1 MQSFKFSKSDR
12 RVSNGEKPSFVHEQ
26 ERNRLKEVAARMLWN
41 LIEAYQKLDGIES
54 PNENI
59 VLLKQSLMGLIIETS
74 NRNSISKYPS
84 PFNLM

>member
-1 MQSFKFSKSDR
+1 
-12 RVSNGEKPSFVHEQ
+12 
-26 ERNRLKEVAARMLWN
+26 MLWN

-59 VLLKQSLMGLIIETS
+59 VLLKQSLMGLITERS